1 MELVVKKI
9 FSKHSKLGNE
19 AERFRRF
26 EPENIFK
33 IKKKG
38 MLFTIGYQAIREP
51 LTLLEG
57 PAESS

>member
-1 MELVVKKI
+1 MRLNVFGDLNLKT
-9 FSKHSKLGNE
+9 FLKL
-19 AERFRRF
+19 R
-26 EPENIFK
+26 
-33 IKKKG
+33 KKG